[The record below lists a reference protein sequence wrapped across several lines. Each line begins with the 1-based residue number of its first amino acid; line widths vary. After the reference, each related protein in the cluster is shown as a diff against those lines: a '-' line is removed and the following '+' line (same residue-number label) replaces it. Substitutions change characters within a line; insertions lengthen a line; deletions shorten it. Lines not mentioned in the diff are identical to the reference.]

1 MCIFCKIINKEI
13 PAEIIYEDEKSLVF
27 LDIEPNNPGHC
38 LVVPKQHFE
47 NIFDA
52 PEEVLAHLINVA
64 KKISRVLKVAVLAE
78 GINIGINNG
87 ASAGQIVPHL
97 HIHVIPRYVS
107 DGFIHWH
114 GKPYEPGEIKIVA
127 EKIRKSL

>member
-13 PAEIIYEDEKSLVF
+13 PAEIIYEDEKTLVF

-38 LVVPKQHFE
+38 LVVPKVHYE

-64 KKISRVLKVAVLAE
+64 KKISNILKVAVLAE

-87 ASAGQIVPHL
+87 EVAGQVVPHL
-97 HIHVIPRYVS
+97 HIHIIPRYAN

-114 GKPYEPGEIKIVA
+114 GKAYQDGEMQSVA
-127 EKIRKSL
+127 EKIRKVL